1 MNFVTEP
8 TGLHSVLRQSTLTN
22 AVNYSAEEGCMLT
35 IFGSIVVAIMMASY
49 WLEPRSRWYV
59 LAFALAS
66 AGTLI
71 YSGLSEVYPIT
82 VIEAIWALV
91 AFQRFIQRTRS
102 EALA

>member
-1 MNFVTEP
+1 
-8 TGLHSVLRQSTLTN
+8 
-22 AVNYSAEEGCMLT
+22 MLT
-35 IFGSIVVAIMMASY
+35 VFGSVVVAIMMLAY
-49 WLEPRSRWYV
+49 WLEPRSRWYI

-66 AGTLI
+66 AGTSV

-91 AFQRFIQRTRS
+91 ALQRFIQRTRS

>member
-1 MNFVTEP
+1 
-8 TGLHSVLRQSTLTN
+8 
-22 AVNYSAEEGCMLT
+22 
-35 IFGSIVVAIMMASY
+35 
-49 WLEPRSRWYV
+49 V

-91 AFQRFIQRTRS
+91 VFQRFIQRTRS